1 MDAIE
6 VTSALAQSA
15 GDLAEVHGLRGYDAV
30 HLAAAV
36 LIAADVV
43 VSADA
48 DLLAAATARGLA
60 TIDSRS

>member
-6 VTSALAQSA
+6 VTAALAQSA

-48 DLLAAATARGLA
+48 ELLRAAIASGLA
-60 TIDSRS
+60 VIDARS